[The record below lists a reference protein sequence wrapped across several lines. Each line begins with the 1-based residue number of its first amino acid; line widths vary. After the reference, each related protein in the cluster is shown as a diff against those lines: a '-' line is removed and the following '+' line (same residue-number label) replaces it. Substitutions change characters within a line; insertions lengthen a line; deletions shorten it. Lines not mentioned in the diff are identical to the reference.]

1 MKHIVYCLFIEVYKF
16 SSGYLLRS
24 HIERST
30 YYLIW
35 YTPVNSFI
43 IYIHST
49 FCRINLPGW
58 FWILTKDRQ
67 TYFSLTSGGKL
78 LWPWFGALSLL
89 KVTIASDHEL
99 GGLIILSR
107 DSVCMKWPSGASAA
121 GFFSPCVKSDMWGYL
136 AYWKAMLRKI
146 FFFFIMN
153 DGVLFASGN
162 YRPFL
167 NTAND
172 CFKMKTTMCLNV
184 VLCLVAFW
192 VKGGFKKLGIS
203 LPKRA
208 T

>member
-1 MKHIVYCLFIEVYKF
+1 M
-16 SSGYLLRS
+16 S
-24 HIERST
+24 
-30 YYLIW
+30 
-35 YTPVNSFI
+35 
-43 IYIHST
+43 ST
-49 FCRINLPGW
+49 FCGISLPGW
-58 FWILTKDRQ
+58 FWILSEEKLI
-67 TYFSLTSGGKL
+67 YFSLTFSGKL
-78 LWPWFGALSLL
+78 LWSWFGALSLL
-89 KVTIASDHEL
+89 KFTIAGDHEL
-99 GGLIILSR
+99 WGLIILSR
-107 DSVCMKWPSGASAA
+107 NSLCMKRPSGASAV
-121 GFFSPCVKSDMWGYL
+121 GFFPPCVKSDMWGYL
-136 AYWKAMLRKI
+136 GYWKAILRKY
-146 FFFFIMN
+146 FFFIMN